1 MPVGTVPGADVNTA
15 RSRRSAPC
23 QRRFS
28 WIDDADLEQVPAGPD
43 PGGGHERRP
52 PASRKIGRGRRH
64 GDQLHAAV
72 EPNLDRLHV
81 GDLKVVLDPVRIG
94 DGSRVDRGRVIG
106 HVAQQYAQAISDLKL
121 ARGLMRSVAR
131 LIGRLFVDVFPRSQP
146 AHQLARDRAR
156 RLQQLPAGDHPVP
169 NEMIQG
175 VAEVLRDLL
184 GAEQAAKRALLA
196 GLELGLLATAVTYLL
211 VQAIIHALGDG
222 GLRLPAITGLIA
234 IVVLLVVTNWFF
246 HRVYWS
252 EWIARFNRRRKTLER
267 IDRLGFISGQTVGFV
282 ILGLTSVYREGF
294 ETVLFLQNL
303 QVSAG
308 TAATVLGVTI
318 GLAATHR
325 RMLIATGILIGLV
338 LAVIVGTTVN
348 NLQGLGWLPTNNL
361 GLLIDPRLSQWT
373 GLYPTWEGIT
383 AQLAALL
390 IVYGSYALAR
400 QLQRRRCTAATPA
413 LVHE

>member
-1 MPVGTVPGADVNTA
+1 
-15 RSRRSAPC
+15 
-23 QRRFS
+23 
-28 WIDDADLEQVPAGPD
+28 
-43 PGGGHERRP
+43 
-52 PASRKIGRGRRH
+52 
-64 GDQLHAAV
+64 
-72 EPNLDRLHV
+72 
-81 GDLKVVLDPVRIG
+81 
-94 DGSRVDRGRVIG
+94 
-106 HVAQQYAQAISDLKL
+106 
-121 ARGLMRSVAR
+121 
-131 LIGRLFVDVFPRSQP
+131 
-146 AHQLARDRAR
+146 
-156 RLQQLPAGDHPVP
+156 
-169 NEMIQG
+169 MIQG

-318 GLAATHR
+318 GLAATLAVGLITFALGRKLPHR